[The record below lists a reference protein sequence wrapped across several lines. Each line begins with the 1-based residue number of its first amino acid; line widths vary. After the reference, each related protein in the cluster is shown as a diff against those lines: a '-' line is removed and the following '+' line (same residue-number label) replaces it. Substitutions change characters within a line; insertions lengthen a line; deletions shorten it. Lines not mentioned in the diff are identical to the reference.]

1 MVTLAVFAAFF
12 SLPFFLSVTFTPFII
27 FFLNLYKTFLHPVTY
42 LFTWGGLNFPDSLFI
57 YLDYVSSILSPQLP
71 PHPSPDTHETRAKIK
86 IVSAESLDR
95 ARPSPVLPTRL
106 FFQHAST
113 HWGCF
118 LFVAA
123 ACFPPARFS
132 PPRSPGK
139 REE

>member
-1 MVTLAVFAAFF
+1 MVTLAVFATFF
-12 SLPFFLSVTFTPFII
+12 SLPFFLSVTFTLFII
-27 FFLNLYKTFLHPVTY
+27 FLNLYKTFLHPVAYLFIWGGYISQIPY
-42 LFTWGGLNFPDSLFI
+42 LFTWTTFQAFFFHNFPL
-57 YLDYVSSILSPQLP
+57 Y
-71 PHPSPDTHETRAKIK
+71 PSPDTHETRAKIK

-95 ARPSPVLPTRL
+95 ARPSPVPPTRL